1 MRNLNIFYGDVDFSK
16 PAGYNTLIQG
26 KGVWYTDKIES
37 FAVRLKKAINLRGI
51 TQAELSK
58 RTGISKSSI
67 SRYLKGDWEGKQDA
81 VYALALALDVSEA
94 WLMGFDAKIGRVNK
108 TPAIETDDGL
118 DSETNHLLSKLPPEK
133 KQNVADYI
141 RFLANSK

>member
-1 MRNLNIFYGDVDFSK
+1 MRNLNIFYVNVDFSK
-16 PAGYNTLIQG
+16 PEGYNILVQG
-26 KGVWYTDKIES
+26 KEVLNTDKIET
-37 FAVRLKKAINLRGI
+37 FAVRLKKAIGLRGI

-58 RTGISKSSI
+58 QTGISKSSI

-81 VYALALALDVSEA
+81 VYAIALALDVSEA

-108 TPAIETDDGL
+108 TPATETDAGL
-118 DSETNHLLSKLPPEK
+118 DSETNRLLSKLPPEK